1 MGRRRKASIPVP
13 SNAIAATPAAPV
25 STYTPSAPVVPAV
38 EPPVAAPQ
46 FVAPLPERGFTPAAP
61 SAPPRQAAAPA
72 SAPVPVEASPFEQV
86 AVEPPVFEPAAAEP
100 SLFDYATK
108 KVEQPVVSATMSDLD
123 QLALNAELQSSALSE
138 LRSLYEPAFNQSS
151 APAPEAQAGLIR
163 RQRRAVEAPVEA
175 EPAVPSRSRDAVEV
189 RGMLSGFRAGVER
202 GRSASSAEPHDA
214 DRGESATSGAPSAA
228 ATPTDT
234 TSD

>member
-1 MGRRRKASIPVP
+1 M
-13 SNAIAATPAAPV
+13 
-25 STYTPSAPVVPAV
+25 
-38 EPPVAAPQ
+38 
-46 FVAPLPERGFTPAAP
+46 
-61 SAPPRQAAAPA
+61 
-72 SAPVPVEASPFEQV
+72 
-86 AVEPPVFEPAAAEP
+86 FEPAAAEP

-108 KVEQPVVSATMSDLD
+108 EVEQPVVSATMSDLD

-175 EPAVPSRSRDAVEV
+175 EPDVPSRSRDAVEV

-202 GRSASSAEPHDA
+202 GRSASTAEPHDA
-214 DRGESATSGAPSAA
+214 DRGESATSGTPSAA
-228 ATPTDT
+228 ATPSDT